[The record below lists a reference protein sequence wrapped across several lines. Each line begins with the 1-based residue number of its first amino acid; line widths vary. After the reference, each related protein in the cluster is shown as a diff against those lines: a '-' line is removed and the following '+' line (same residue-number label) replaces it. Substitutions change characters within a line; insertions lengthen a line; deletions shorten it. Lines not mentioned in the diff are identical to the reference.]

1 MEKLNPQKVDNY
13 SQAHD
18 HLILVSPDTT
28 TCRIY
33 GMRYDGQSFRVRQGY
48 PNDFITVDTSHPD
61 TRVFLDDDD
70 DAIHIRT
77 PNNEEWIV
85 KEMDFDYFIENEY
98 QEEEILEEY
107 QARLCKKRAEELS
120 LYLNRQLDLFDDF
133 GLLVYVSLRADVEY
147 CCDTPNYFDVIVTH
161 NFEIFV
167 TNVDGDIYAGG
178 FLICLDSTN
187 DAALE
192 VLTRK
197 LIRQLLPIQERY
209 KDDF

>member
-1 MEKLNPQKVDNY
+1 MENLSPKDVETY
-13 SQAHD
+13 SQKHD
-18 HLILVSPDTT
+18 RLILVSPDNT

-33 GMRYDGQSFRVRQGY
+33 AIWYDGQSFRVRQGY
-48 PNDFITVDTSHPD
+48 PNDFLTIDTTHPD
-61 TRVFLDDDD
+61 TEVLLDDD

-77 PNNEEWIV
+77 PNNGVWIIQ
-85 KEMDFDYFIENEY
+85 EMDFDYFIENEY

-120 LYLNRQLDLFDDF
+120 LYLNRKLDLLDDF
-133 GLLVYVSLRADVEY
+133 GLLAYVSLRADVEY

-167 TNVDGDIYAGG
+167 TNVDGAIYAGG

-192 VLTRK
+192 VLTRE